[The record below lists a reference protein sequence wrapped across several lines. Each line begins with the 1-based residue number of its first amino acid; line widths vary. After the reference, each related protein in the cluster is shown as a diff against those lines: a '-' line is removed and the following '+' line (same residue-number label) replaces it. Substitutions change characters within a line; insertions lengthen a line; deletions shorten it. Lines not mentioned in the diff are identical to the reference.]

1 MIQKKDVLSAALYPD
16 VFKDYMIFKEEFGP
30 VHGLPTRLF
39 FVGPEIGEE
48 FEVQIEPGKTLNLKI
63 LAIGEANK
71 QGKREL
77 FCEVNGQLRPFWI
90 EDRKET
96 KVPLYCFTVLLEG
109 AMGDLKG
116 AQGVEPLVKNQSSFC
131 GAEPPLMLRI
141 GRNDLVFQ
149 GFPILHYKSTPCRFG
164 RC

>member
-1 MIQKKDVLSAALYPD
+1 MLQAKTYPPFAFQGADKIQKKDILSAALYPD
-16 VFKDYMIFKEEFGP
+16 VFKEYMLFKEEFGP

-90 EDRKET
+90 EDKRET
-96 KVPLYCFTVLLEG
+96 KV
-109 AMGDLKG
+109 
-116 AQGVEPLVKNQSSFC
+116 
-131 GAEPPLMLRI
+131 I
-141 GRNDLVFQ
+141 
-149 GFPILHYKSTPCRFG
+149 
-164 RC
+164 

>member
-1 MIQKKDVLSAALYPD
+1 MV
-16 VFKDYMIFKEEFGP
+16 FKEEFGP

-39 FVGPEIGEE
+39 FVGPEVGEE

-90 EDRKET
+90 EDKKET
-96 KVPLYCFTVLLEG
+96 KVGQYYFLYCFLCLLRSH
-109 AMGDLKG
+109 LKPSRHG
-116 AQGVEPLVKNQSSFC
+116 QLLHFIHKNFC
-131 GAEPPLMLRI
+131 
-141 GRNDLVFQ
+141 V
-149 GFPILHYKSTPCRFG
+149 
-164 RC
+164 